1 MKFGNVVMFIMTSQ
15 ISSLIVYIGKEHYY
29 FCSFGAILDSDD
41 HHYGN
46 DSKASIVVLSWE
58 NKDDMQVP
66 EYQLES
72 ENSLFFFSPITIS
85 SRKLEQRAPSQ
96 MQIRLG
102 LQKMMYFLRLKITQ
116 AS

>member
-46 DSKASIVVLSWE
+46 DSKASIVVLS
-58 NKDDMQVP
+58 
-66 EYQLES
+66 
-72 ENSLFFFSPITIS
+72 
-85 SRKLEQRAPSQ
+85 
-96 MQIRLG
+96 
-102 LQKMMYFLRLKITQ
+102 
-116 AS
+116 